1 MRVVP
6 IVVRSGVEQG
16 CQSGL
21 KWLVAD
27 SCSLKSAAVMDA
39 WALII
44 PWSRGRLPP
53 PPYVGRRGA
62 NSCRLQRCRTHAAYN
77 VEE

>member
-21 KWLVAD
+21 KWLVARLLQPEVG
-27 SCSLKSAAVMDA
+27 CSDGCLGSHNPLVTRSTPATSLRRSA
-39 WALII
+39 
-44 PWSRGRLPP
+44 
-53 PPYVGRRGA
+53 
-62 NSCRLQRCRTHAAYN
+62 RCK
-77 VEE
+77 